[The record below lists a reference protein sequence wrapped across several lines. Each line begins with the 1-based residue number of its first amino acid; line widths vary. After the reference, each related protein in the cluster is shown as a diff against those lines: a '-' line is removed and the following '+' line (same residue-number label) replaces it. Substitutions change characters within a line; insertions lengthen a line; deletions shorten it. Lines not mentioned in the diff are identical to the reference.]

1 MNNSEVDSFGNPVET
16 TQQNEIQQQ
25 PADNIEPVET
35 SSSEKKWKIINY
47 IGMLLIG
54 LINNLPYW
62 VAYANTQAICTHFNK
77 DGYIGAVSWGIVIL
91 SIFATLGNAFLTS
104 KNVSYNIRSIIN
116 GAFMFVGL
124 IGTAV
129 APNIFVAILFIA
141 FVGVSSDFGEGVM
154 LGYFASLDND
164 ALLGAWGIGTGISG
178 VFGAGYSLICQKFK
192 VSYFLSFICMS
203 PTGILYPLIFILM
216 LKNPNTATKVPEQ
229 EEPEKL
235 EDIEQNDA
243 AIDKQDEEEKV
254 PFCSCSNWYKS
265 LRFILNNLAM
275 FCFQYIS
282 LIGLTDC
289 SMTKKQKVD
298 EPFIF
303 GYFSICY
310 QCGGLIGRSI
320 KKWFLIKKLEITT
333 VITGCLF
340 VIMLVNA
347 IVVFIAPIY
356 MLIPLFLI
364 GFFGAISYMSVFAVI
379 MEVPNTTQK
388 EREIIT
394 NYASVF
400 IGGSIQVSSL
410 ITLLLQ
416 NVIIKKQ
423 CSRE

>member
-1 MNNSEVDSFGNPVET
+1 MTSGAVDVYGNPVEA
-16 TQQNEIQQQ
+16 
-25 PADNIEPVET
+25 PALEQTPDNMEPVET
-35 SSSEKKWKIINY
+35 QPSSKKWRIINY

-62 VAYANTQAICTHFNK
+62 VAYANAQAVCTHFNK

-91 SIFATLGNAFLTS
+91 SIFATIGNAFLTS

-129 APNIFVAILFIA
+129 SPNIFVAILFIS

-164 ALLGAWGIGTGISG
+164 ALLGAWGIGTGLSG
-178 VFGAGYSLICQKFK
+178 VCGAGYSLICQKFK
-192 VSYFLSFICMS
+192 VSYFLSFICMA
-203 PTGILYPLIFILM
+203 PAGILYPLIFYFM
-216 LKNPNTATKVPEQ
+216 LRNPNVDTSKPKEEEQ
-229 EEPEKL
+229 EKL
-235 EDIEQNDA
+235 EDIEKIERD
-243 AIDKQDEEEKV
+243 DEDENSEDKV

-275 FCFQYIS
+275 FCFQYVS
-282 LIGLTDC
+282 LICLTDC
-289 SMTKKQKVD
+289 SMTKQQRID

-303 GYFSICY
+303 GYFSLGY

-333 VITGCLF
+333 AITGVLF
-340 VIMLVNA
+340 VIMLVNS

-423 CSRE
+423 CNRQ